1 MDQPVSID
9 DLAAALTARA
19 RPGEVLTVGVTG
31 SVAVGKTTVC
41 EALVAAGIT
50 MIEVPLN
57 SPDALTSIA
66 MASNALADRAAI
78 GAGTVLSKKQVWA
91 VADAGG
97 TFIVSPDTNKS
108 VIEET
113 VRIQLLS
120 YPGVFT
126 PSDAFRAIKAG
137 ATGLK
142 FFPAEVLG
150 PKGIKAMKAVL
161 PPELPLYAVGGAN
174 PDNFGEYFA
183 AGCAGFGLGTYIYK
197 PGMSADDVAERART
211 AVAAY
216 DAGRPQ

>member
-1 MDQPVSID
+1 MPEHRHIIAILRGISP
-9 DLAAALTARA
+9 AETA
-19 RPGEVLTVGVTG
+19 P
-31 SVAVGKTTVC
+31 VC

-66 MASNALADRAAI
+66 LASNTLGDQAAI

-91 VADAGG
+91 VSDAGG
-97 TFIVSPDTNKS
+97 TFVVSPDTNKQ
-108 VIEET
+108 VIAET
-113 VRIQLLS
+113 VRLQMLS

-126 PSDAFRAIKAG
+126 PTDAFRAVKAG

-197 PGMSADDVAERART
+197 PGMSAGDVAERAAT

-216 DAGRPQ
+216 DAGKAQ

>member
-1 MDQPVSID
+1 MDHRHIIAI
-9 DLAAALTARA
+9 LRGIT
-19 RPGEVLTVGVTG
+19 PGETVD
-31 SVAVGKTTVC
+31 VC
-41 EALVAAGIT
+41 QALIAAGIT

-57 SPDALTSIA
+57 SPEALTSIA
-66 MASNALADRAAI
+66 LASNALGEQAAI

-91 VADAGG
+91 VSDAGG
-97 TFIVSPDTNKS
+97 TFIVSPDTNKQ

-113 VRIQLLS
+113 VRLQMLS

-126 PSDAFRAIKAG
+126 PTDAFRAIKAG

-161 PPELPLYAVGGAN
+161 PPELPVYAVGGAN

-183 AGCAGFGLGTYIYK
+183 AGCTGFGLGTYIYK
-197 PGMSADDVAERART
+197 PGMDAAQVAERAAA

-216 DAGRPQ
+216 DAGKAR

>member
-1 MDQPVSID
+1 MEHRHLIAILRGITPSETI
-9 DLAAALTARA
+9 
-19 RPGEVLTVGVTG
+19 G
-31 SVAVGKTTVC
+31 VC
-41 EALVAAGIT
+41 EALIDAGIT

-57 SPDALTSIA
+57 SPDAFISIA
-66 MASNALADRAAI
+66 MASNALGEAATI

-91 VADAGG
+91 VSEAGG
-97 TFIVSPDTNKS
+97 TFVVSPDTNKQ

-113 VRIQLLS
+113 IRLHMLS
-120 YPGVFT
+120 FPGVFT

-161 PPELPLYAVGGAN
+161 PPDLPLYAVGGAN
-174 PDNFGEYFA
+174 PDNFTEYFA
-183 AGCAGFGLGTYIYK
+183 AGCAGFGLGSYIYK
-197 PGMSADDVAERART
+197 PGMTADQVAERAAA

-216 DAGRPQ
+216 DAGYPA

>member
-1 MDQPVSID
+1 MDHRHLIAI
-9 DLAAALTARA
+9 LRGIT
-19 RPGEVLTVGVTG
+19 PGETI
-31 SVAVGKTTVC
+31 AVC
-41 EALVAAGIT
+41 EALIAAGIT

-57 SPDALTSIA
+57 SPDAFTSIA
-66 MASNALADRAAI
+66 LASNTLGEHAAI
-78 GAGTVLSKKQVWA
+78 GAGTVLTKKHVWA

-120 YPGVFT
+120 YPGIFT
-126 PSDAFRAIKAG
+126 PSDAFRAIRAG

-161 PPELPLYAVGGAN
+161 PPEIPVYAVGGAN
-174 PDNFGEYFA
+174 PDNFSEYFA
-183 AGCAGFGLGTYIYK
+183 AGCTGFGLGTYIFK
-197 PGMSADDVAERART
+197 PGMTADDVSQRAIA

-216 DAGRPQ
+216 DAGKSA

>member
-1 MDQPVSID
+1 MDHRHIIAILRGITPNETVEVCK
-9 DLAAALTARA
+9 ALI
-19 RPGEVLTVGVTG
+19 
-31 SVAVGKTTVC
+31 S
-41 EALVAAGIT
+41 AGIT

-66 MASNALADRAAI
+66 MASNTLGDEAAI
-78 GAGTVLSKKQVWA
+78 GAGTVLTKKHVWA
-91 VADAGG
+91 VSDAGG
-97 TFIVSPDTNKS
+97 TFIVSPDTNKQ

-113 VRIQLLS
+113 VRLQMLS

-126 PSDAFRAIKAG
+126 PTDAFRAIKAG

-150 PKGIKAMKAVL
+150 PKGIRAMKAVL
-161 PPELPLYAVGGAN
+161 PAEVPLYAVGGAN

-183 AGCAGFGLGTYIYK
+183 AGCTGFGLGTYIYK
-197 PGMSADDVAERART
+197 PGMDAAQVAERAAA

-216 DAGRPQ
+216 DAGKAQ

>member
-1 MDQPVSID
+1 MSMDHRHIIAI
-9 DLAAALTARA
+9 LRGIT
-19 RPGEVLTVGVTG
+19 PGETVD
-31 SVAVGKTTVC
+31 VC
-41 EALVAAGIT
+41 QALIAAGIT

-57 SPDALTSIA
+57 SPEALTSIA
-66 MASNALADRAAI
+66 LASNALGEQAAI

-91 VADAGG
+91 VSDAGG
-97 TFIVSPDTNKS
+97 TFIVSPDTNKQ

-113 VRIQLLS
+113 VRLQMLS

-126 PSDAFRAIKAG
+126 PTDAFRAIKAG

-161 PPELPLYAVGGAN
+161 PPELPVYAVGGAN

-183 AGCAGFGLGTYIYK
+183 AGCTGFGLGTYIYK
-197 PGMSADDVAERART
+197 PGMDAAQVAERAAA

-216 DAGRPQ
+216 DAGKAR

>member
-1 MDQPVSID
+1 MDHRHLIAILRGITPSETIHVCQ
-9 DLAAALTARA
+9 ALI
-19 RPGEVLTVGVTG
+19 
-31 SVAVGKTTVC
+31 
-41 EALVAAGIT
+41 AAGIT

-66 MASNALADRAAI
+66 LASNALGDDAAI
-78 GAGTVLSKKQVWA
+78 GAGTVLTKKQVWA

-97 TFIVSPDTNKS
+97 TFIVSPDTNKA

-126 PSDAFRAIKAG
+126 PTDAFRAIKAG

-161 PPELPLYAVGGAN
+161 PPELPVYAVGGAN

-183 AGCAGFGLGTYIYK
+183 AGCTGFGLGTYIYK
-197 PGMSADDVAERART
+197 PGMDAAQVAERAAT

-216 DAGRPQ
+216 DAGKAQ